1 MRILHVN
8 KFLYRRGGAEGYLF
22 DVAQLQ
28 RDAGHEVA
36 FFGMAHP
43 DNEPMTYASSFPS
56 HLEFE
61 PTPASARGKL
71 ENGGRMIWSTSAAR
85 GIDEVLAAFRPD
97 VVHLHNIYHQP
108 SPSILRPVAR
118 RKIAAV
124 MTLHDYKLACPTY
137 RFLDHGT
144 PCEACVPRKFWNAGI
159 KACNGSRA
167 ASAMAGLELGLHT
180 LTGAYRPVARF
191 VCPSRFLE
199 SKMRAGKVFPDRLR
213 WLPNFVD
220 VDRWRA
226 KDAPGTGVVFAG
238 RLSDEKGV
246 DVAVRA
252 VAALPEAT
260 LDVAGDGPARPA
272 LEELAAELGVADRVR
287 FHGRLATPELQ
298 AMLRRAAV
306 AVVPSRWY
314 ENQPLAVLEA
324 FASGLPVV
332 GTELGG
338 IPELIKPGVDG
349 GRVPADDPSALAEAL
364 RPLLDD
370 PELAFTMGKAG
381 RAKAERDHGPVQH
394 LEALLRVY
402 DQARGMGVA
411 A

>member
-1 MRILHVN
+1 VRILHVN

-43 DNEPMTYASSFPS
+43 DNEATTYASSFPS
-56 HLEFE
+56 HREFD
-61 PTPASARGKL
+61 PTPASAGAKL
-71 ENGGRMIWSTSAAR
+71 GNAGRMVWSTSAAR

-97 VVHLHNIYHQP
+97 VVHLHNVYHQL

-118 RKIAAV
+118 RSIPAV

-159 KACNGSRA
+159 KACNGSRT

-180 LTGAYRPVARF
+180 LTGAYRPVRRF

-220 VDRWRA
+220 VDRWSA
-226 KDAPGTGVVFAG
+226 KDAPGTGAVFAG

-252 VAALPEAT
+252 VAALPTAT
-260 LDVAGDGPARPA
+260 LDVAGDGPARPSLEA
-272 LEELAAELGVADRVR
+272 LATEIGVADRVR
-287 FHGRLATPELQ
+287 FHGRLATPGLRAVLQ
-298 AMLRRAAV
+298 RAAV

-332 GTELGG
+332 GTDLGG
-338 IPELIKPGVDG
+338 IPELIDPGVDG
-349 GRVPADDPSALAEAL
+349 AIVAADDPSALADAVG
-364 RPLLDD
+364 PLLAD
-370 PELAFTMGKAG
+370 PDLAFGMGTAG
-381 RAKAERDHGPVQH
+381 RAKAERDHGPAQH
-394 LEALLRVY
+394 LESLFRVY
-402 DQARGMGVA
+402 DEARGMGVA